1 MGFPPRCGALKWL
14 GEGAESGSS
23 GFGPRRGALAPMTA
37 AAAHPGPV
45 LFDEVMPVTG
55 CGVTHH
61 AATSEPDS
69 PADRLRALPLVLA
82 VLVLPAVEPPK
93 ALAESAKPVAK

>member
-1 MGFPPRCGALKWL
+1 MDCLARQEEKGLL
-14 GEGAESGSS
+14 GEGGRVRYQRIRPPP
-23 GFGPRRGALAPMTA
+23 GCLPPMPA

-45 LFDEVMPVTG
+45 FLDVVMPVTG
-55 CGVTHH
+55 CGVTHQ

-82 VLVLPAVEPPK
+82 VLVLPVVALPK
-93 ALAESAKPVAK
+93 LLPESAKPVAK